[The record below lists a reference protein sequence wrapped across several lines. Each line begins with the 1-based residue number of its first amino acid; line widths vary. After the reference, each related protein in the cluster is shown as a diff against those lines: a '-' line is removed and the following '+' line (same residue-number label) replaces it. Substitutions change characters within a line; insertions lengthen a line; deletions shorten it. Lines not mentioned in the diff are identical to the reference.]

1 VAAVPELAL
10 REERE
15 GGLEILQHENSELR
29 ENLVALQEELAR
41 EREAL
46 RQLREK
52 VTSREEEFSREREV
66 TEERIRVLTS
76 EKENKNVEHTITS
89 APESPSDFLSQSV
102 HSQLPSDPD
111 LSLASSMSALTSIV
125 EMVRGHV
132 RDGYGSLSEALC
144 STETASSEEIDE
156 GSLAID
162 IVREF
167 LDSVKSQ
174 TDNLQ
179 QIVSQSQC
187 EVEDL
192 NSHVTEL
199 QILISECQKAA
210 ASQSTSDLAASMTS
224 VNGLEGKEQ
233 ATGGGGKVVL
243 GSQSMSSSEVKISF
257 RSFEVGD
264 IALFLVSKKTYIAF
278 HQSCPLHY
286 LSPASRH
293 EFEEQASRNPKTAG
307 KGIGP
312 YLLGKI
318 VFIKRCVASPS
329 NQPAEGSELTD
340 GTVFYFLDV
349 ECVPKPSG
357 VGRKSP
363 EGEGSS
369 PGADRMEML

>member
-1 VAAVPELAL
+1 
-10 REERE
+10 
-15 GGLEILQHENSELR
+15 
-29 ENLVALQEELAR
+29 
-41 EREAL
+41 
-46 RQLREK
+46 
-52 VTSREEEFSREREV
+52 
-66 TEERIRVLTS
+66 
-76 EKENKNVEHTITS
+76 
-89 APESPSDFLSQSV
+89 
-102 HSQLPSDPD
+102 
-111 LSLASSMSALTSIV
+111 
-125 EMVRGHV
+125 MVRGHV

-174 TDNLQ
+174 TDSEFFTSHLSLLSLLCFCFCFCSCSCSLILLSFLFALIRRNVHQFLLISQLTILSKPFDDTMRTDLQ

-199 QILISECQKAA
+199 QILISEGQKAA
-210 ASQSTSDLAASMTS
+210 ASQSTSDLAASMSS

-278 HQSCPLHY
+278 HQ
-286 LSPASRH
+286 
-293 EFEEQASRNPKTAG
+293 
-307 KGIGP
+307 
-312 YLLGKI
+312 
-318 VFIKRCVASPS
+318 V
-329 NQPAEGSELTD
+329 
-340 GTVFYFLDV
+340 
-349 ECVPKPSG
+349 
-357 VGRKSP
+357 
-363 EGEGSS
+363 
-369 PGADRMEML
+369 